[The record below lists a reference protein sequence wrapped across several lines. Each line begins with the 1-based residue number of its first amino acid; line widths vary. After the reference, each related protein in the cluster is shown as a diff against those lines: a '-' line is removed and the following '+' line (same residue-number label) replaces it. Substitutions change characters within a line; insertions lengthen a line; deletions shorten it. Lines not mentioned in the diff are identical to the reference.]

1 MWDQA
6 LPPHQKATFLQREG
20 RQRLTEAVIF
30 SFLSVVSF
38 GGDRGHMKTPSC
50 LWLATSDCSSP
61 LSDTRRSQSRER
73 SQKMQDY
80 VAMGGGGKSR
90 PVPSQPFLCL
100 GKRGACLLYFF
111 FFILRSFCLASASA
125 PGSQISSWSEAPE
138 LNISRSK
145 LTLA

>member
-90 PVPSQPFLCL
+90 PVPSQPFALENGELVCFI
-100 GKRGACLLYFF
+100 FF